1 VSKKGS
7 HFPYVKQGYLH
18 ISAEWGVFARMMLA
32 AHTSSRKASNYTVHE
47 HIEQCVQSIDFLL
60 KKTRFGTSPIHCS
73 LRFFTIPSY

>member
-18 ISAEWGVFARMMLA
+18 ISAEWGECARMMPA

-47 HIEQCVQSIDFLL
+47 QCIQSIDFLF
-60 KKTRFGTSPIHCS
+60 KKLASEPPLHVVKYTVV
-73 LRFFTIPSY
+73 